1 MSKVTF
7 DISMSLDG
15 FIAGPDQTAE
25 EPLGRGGER
34 LHEWAFGGDARNDS
48 LIEQAGSTL
57 GAVITGRVNYEDSLP
72 FWGAG
77 GPTGP
82 LRVPVFV
89 VGSSTPTAPPD
100 DAVYTFV
107 SDGLEAALGAAQEA
121 AGDKDVTVMGGASI
135 GRAYLAAGL
144 VDEISIHLVPLL
156 LGDGLR
162 MFDQPADL
170 VSLEVL
176 DVVATKAA
184 THLRY
189 QVPRVGSPGSGE

>member
-34 LHEWAFGGDARNDS
+34 LHEWAFGGDATNDS

-72 FWGAG
+72 FWGAD

-89 VGSSTPTAPPD
+89 VGSSTPTAPP
-100 DAVYTFV
+100 A
-107 SDGLEAALGAAQEA
+107 
-121 AGDKDVTVMGGASI
+121 
-135 GRAYLAAGL
+135 
-144 VDEISIHLVPLL
+144 
-156 LGDGLR
+156 
-162 MFDQPADL
+162 
-170 VSLEVL
+170 
-176 DVVATKAA
+176 
-184 THLRY
+184 
-189 QVPRVGSPGSGE
+189 

>member
-1 MSKVTF
+1 MMSKISF

-15 FIAGPDQTAE
+15 YIAGPDQTPE

-34 LHEWAFGGDARNDS
+34 LHEWAFGGDAANDS
-48 LIEQAGSTL
+48 YIEQAGSAL
-57 GAVITGRVNYEDSLP
+57 GAVITGRVNYEDSLRY
-72 FWGAG
+72 WGAD

-82 LRVPVFV
+82 RRLPVFV
-89 VGSSTPTAPPD
+89 VGHNAPTAPPD

-107 SDGLEAALGAAQEA
+107 TDGLEAALGAAQEA
-121 AGDKDVTVMGGASI
+121 AGEKDVTVMGGASI

-144 VDEISIHLVPLL
+144 VDEISIHLVPIL

-162 MFDQPADL
+162 MFDHPADL

-176 DVVATKAA
+176 EVVATQTA

-189 QVPRVGSPGSGE
+189 RVPRASAPR